1 MQTCNTFY
9 KLLWMAV
16 FLLISLTATNL
27 SATAISGEAPNFT
40 LKSNSGKN
48 IKLSELRGQ
57 VVLINFWASW
67 CGPCRQE
74 MPELNKLY
82 SKYKKLGFT
91 ILGVNVEE
99 DNTDALKI
107 IKNDKISFPILFD
120 SENKVSRLYNVT
132 GMPTTVLVARDG
144 TMRYLHRAYK
154 PGDINK
160 YKKWVKELIR
170 E

>member
-1 MQTCNTFY
+1 MQTNNTFMR
-9 KLLWMAV
+9 LLWIIV
-16 FLLISLTATNL
+16 FMGGVIASTGL
-27 SATAISGEAPNFT
+27 SAGVISGNAPDFT
-40 LKSNSGKN
+40 LKSSNGEN

-82 SKYKKLGFT
+82 EKYKKLGFI

-99 DNTDALKI
+99 DETAALRI
-107 IKNDKISFPILFD
+107 IEEDKIGFPVLFD
-120 SENKVSRLYNVT
+120 SENKVSKLYNVDA
-132 GMPTTVLVARDG
+132 MPTTVLVARNG
-144 TMRYLHRAYK
+144 SMRYLHRAYK
-154 PGDINK
+154 PGDIDE
-160 YKKWVKELIR
+160 YIMWVKKLIR

>member
-1 MQTCNTFY
+1 MQTKNTLH
-9 KLLWMAV
+9 KLLLTTI
-16 FLLISLTATNL
+16 FLLVSLANANL
-27 SATAISGEAPNFT
+27 SANTISGEAPNFT

-99 DNTDALKI
+99 DNTEALKI
-107 IKNDKISFPILFD
+107 IKDDKISFPILFD
-120 SENKVSRLYNVT
+120 TENKVSRLYDVT
-132 GMPTTVLVARDG
+132 GMPTSIVVGRNG
-144 TMRYLHRAYK
+144 NMRYLHRAYK
-154 PGDINK
+154 PGDISK

>member
-1 MQTCNTFY
+1 MQTNNTLH
-9 KLLWMAV
+9 KLLLTS
-16 FLLISLTATNL
+16 FLLLASLANTNL
-27 SATAISGEAPNFT
+27 SANAISGEAPNFT

-57 VVLINFWASW
+57 VVLINYWASW

-99 DNTDALKI
+99 NNTEALKI
-107 IKNDKISFPILFD
+107 IKHDKISFPILFD
-120 SENKVSRLYNVT
+120 SENKVSKLYDVI
-132 GMPTTVLVARDG
+132 GMPTTIVVGRNG
-144 TMRYLHRAYK
+144 NMRYLHRAYK
-154 PGDINK
+154 PGDISK
-160 YKKWVKELIR
+160 YKKWIKELIR

>member
-1 MQTCNTFY
+1 MYIY
-9 KLLWMAV
+9 KKFKLIWPII
-16 FLLISLTATNL
+16 FLLGFLISTHSSANETAP
-27 SATAISGEAPNFT
+27 EAPNFT
-40 LKSNSGKN
+40 LKSNNGKN

-82 SKYKKLGFT
+82 SKYKNLGFT

-99 DNTDALKI
+99 DATEALKI
-107 IKNDKISFPILFD
+107 VKHDKIAFPILFD
-120 SENKVSRLYNVT
+120 SENHVSELYEVSAMPTSVLVSR
-132 GMPTTVLVARDG
+132 DG
-144 TMRYLHRAYK
+144 HIRYLHRAYK
-154 PGDINK
+154 PGDISK
-160 YKKWVKELIR
+160 YKKWLKELIR

>member
-1 MQTCNTFY
+1 MSTSSTGLFA
-9 KLLWMAV
+9 K
-16 FLLISLTATNL
+16 S
-27 SATAISGEAPNFT
+27 ISGEAPNFT

-74 MPELNKLY
+74 MPELDKLY

-99 DNTDALKI
+99 DNTEALHI
-107 IKNDKISFPILFD
+107 IKEDKISFPILFD
-120 SENKVSRLYNVT
+120 SENKVSKLYDVT
-132 GMPTTVLVARDG
+132 AMPTSIVVGRNG
-144 TMRYLHRAYK
+144 SMRYLHRAYK
-154 PGDINK
+154 PGDIDK
-160 YKKWVKELIR
+160 YKAWVKELIR

>member
-1 MQTCNTFY
+1 MRINIITKQ
-9 KLLWMAV
+9 LWIIL
-16 FLLISLTATNL
+16 FLLGALSSTNL
-27 SATAISGEAPNFT
+27 SAKAISGEAPNFT

-57 VVLINFWASW
+57 VVLLNFWASW

-74 MPELNKLY
+74 MPELDKLY
-82 SKYKKLGFT
+82 SKYNKLGFT

-99 DNTDALKI
+99 DATDALKI
-107 IKNDKISFPILFD
+107 IKDDKIRFPILFD
-120 SENKVSRLYNVT
+120 SENSVSKLYNVVA
-132 GMPTTVLVARDG
+132 MPTTVVVGRDG
-144 TMRYLHRAYK
+144 NMRYLHRAYK
-154 PGDINK
+154 PGDINI